1 MRGRVAEAQAG
12 GWRGPTY
19 DTTTITQREQKIDFL
34 RLSKRLNIWKPRRA
48 KKKKKSSCNLYN
60 RPAATVQQPG
70 HRPSFPRNITKVRDL
85 RGDRKS
91 SVAVALAA
99 MGATAAQGSSGR
111 MPDGVSRLTVSY
123 MGRPMTIVA
132 SLLLAFMSNL
142 FELLQLIR
150 RRNIEGDARP
160 TPQEDHKPPVRLD
173 NLADVSR
180 AHRAKPRG
188 VYSCVG

>member
-1 MRGRVAEAQAG
+1 
-12 GWRGPTY
+12 
-19 DTTTITQREQKIDFL
+19 
-34 RLSKRLNIWKPRRA
+34 
-48 KKKKKSSCNLYN
+48 
-60 RPAATVQQPG
+60 
-70 HRPSFPRNITKVRDL
+70 
-85 RGDRKS
+85 
-91 SVAVALAA
+91 
-99 MGATAAQGSSGR
+99 

-180 AHRAKPRG
+180 AHRAKPRVVAASG
-188 VYSCVG
+188 DTKERKPLEMEPLLSFLLLLPCLSLLQ